1 MSASRDQKAATFVA
15 LHERPG
21 VFPIPN
27 PWDIGSA
34 RLLEALGFE
43 ALATTSSG
51 FAQTLG
57 RLDGMVT
64 LQEKL
69 QHCEALSQATTIP
82 ITADLE
88 NCFGDDPESVASC
101 IRQITETGVVGGS
114 IEDFTGDRQN
124 PIYDFNLA
132 VERVAAAA
140 DAARSC
146 PFTFTLTARAEQQLR
161 GNDDIEETVKRL
173 QAYAAAGADVL
184 YAPALKTLDEVR
196 KVSASIDKP
205 LNVLGT
211 PFADHSVEELG
222 DAGAKRV
229 SIGGALARLIAG
241 ALIEAATGLRDRGNL
256 SWAVKAPPSSEVNR
270 LFAQWTDTP
279 EAAGR

>member
-1 MSASRDQKAATFVA
+1 MS
-15 LHERPG
+15 LHQDPG

-34 RLLEALGFE
+34 RLLEALGFR

-51 FAQTLG
+51 FAQSLG
-57 RLDGMVT
+57 RLDGRVT
-64 LQEKL
+64 LEEKL
-69 QHCEALSQATTIP
+69 RHCEELAQATTVP

-88 NCFGDDPESVASC
+88 NCFGDDPESAASC
-101 IRQITETGVVGGS
+101 IRRFSETGVVGGS
-114 IEDFTGDRQN
+114 IEDFTGDRQK

-140 DAARSC
+140 EAARSC
-146 PFTFTLTARAEQQLR
+146 PFNFTLTARAEQQLR
-161 GNDDIEETVKRL
+161 GRDDIEETVKRL
-173 QAYAAAGADVL
+173 QAYEAAGADVL

-196 KVSASIDKP
+196 LVSASIGKP

-211 PFADHSVEELG
+211 PFAGCSVEELG

-229 SIGGALARLIAG
+229 SIGGALARLVAG
-241 ALIEAATGLRDRGNL
+241 VVI
-256 SWAVKAPPSSEVNR
+256 
-270 LFAQWTDTP
+270 
-279 EAAGR
+279 